1 MYEIKILR
9 HLAKNNISFSQATNS
24 YCEKGQYNDISKT
37 EIFLSLL
44 LCLPCIKSRK
54 LFPILWTRAQEHD
67 L

>member
-1 MYEIKILR
+1 MKIFR

-24 YCEKGQYNDISKT
+24 YCEKGQYNAISKT

-44 LCLPCIKSRK
+44 LCLPYIKSSK
-54 LFPILWTRAQEHD
+54 FYIILWSAQERD